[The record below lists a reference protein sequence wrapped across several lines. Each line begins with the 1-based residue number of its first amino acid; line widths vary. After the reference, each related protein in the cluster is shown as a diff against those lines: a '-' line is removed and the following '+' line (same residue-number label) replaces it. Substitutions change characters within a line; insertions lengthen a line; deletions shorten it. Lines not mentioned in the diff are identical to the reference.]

1 MGEEEEEERFQSYN
15 TCRICEKLIQND
27 DEKV

>member
-1 MGEEEEEERFQSYN
+1 MGEKEEERFQSYN